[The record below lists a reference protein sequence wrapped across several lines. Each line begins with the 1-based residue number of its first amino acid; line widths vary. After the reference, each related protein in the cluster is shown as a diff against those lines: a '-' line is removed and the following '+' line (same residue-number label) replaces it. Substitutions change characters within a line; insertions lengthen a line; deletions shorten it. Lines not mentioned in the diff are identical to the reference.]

1 MLGGLTRRILRS
13 WLALF
18 FFALA
23 VPTAVL
29 IVEAYDE
36 LKWEAIYRHRLLA
49 EELAGRIDNRFK
61 VLVGQEGRRSFTDYT
76 FLNVTGDLL
85 QRSPLSAYPV
95 ASPVPGL
102 VGYFQ
107 IDTDG
112 AFSTPLVPADG
123 SAATRYGIPETEWRQ
138 RQNLARSLQR
148 ILGSNQLVRAESK
161 DEEHK
166 QGATEPL
173 KKRAVGEMEA
183 ATAPPARQPEAQA
196 AFDLLNTP
204 AQVTKKKTSKLGRVL
219 DLKLDD
225 SYQDKET
232 EKNQTRTDKDM
243 VVRREQ
249 SVLPEPPPKSAPVG
263 AVREALLSGNSEVRV
278 RTFESEIDP
287 FEISLLDSGHFVLFR
302 KVWRDGQRYIQ
313 GALIAAQP
321 FLGSM
326 IEVAFRETLLS
337 RMSDLIA
344 AYHGDIIAAYG
355 GVDADAYLSSTSG
368 LTGTL
373 LYQRRLSAPLGDL
386 ELIFSV
392 RQLPVAPG
400 SWLITWIGLV
410 LVVVLCGGFYLV
422 YWVGLRQIAL
432 VEQQQVFV
440 SAVSHELKTPLTSIR
455 MYAEMLREGWA
466 SEDKKATYYGF
477 IHDESERLSRLISNV
492 LQIARMT
499 RNDVRPDLKRVTVSE
514 LMDGMQSKIASQ
526 VERAGFT
533 LNLSCEEA
541 VEATVLAVDADFF
554 AQIMINLVDNATKF
568 ARKADIKTIDIACR
582 QHSDGA
588 VVVTVRDYG
597 PGIPKDQMKK
607 IFMLFYRA
615 GNEMTRESVGTGIGL
630 ALVRQLAAAMNAEV
644 DAVNKDPGA
653 EISLRMLPAG
663 DA

>member
-1 MLGGLTRRILRS
+1 
-13 WLALF
+13 
-18 FFALA
+18 
-23 VPTAVL
+23 
-29 IVEAYDE
+29 
-36 LKWEAIYRHRLLA
+36 
-49 EELAGRIDNRFK
+49 
-61 VLVGQEGRRSFTDYT
+61 
-76 FLNVTGDLL
+76 
-85 QRSPLSAYPV
+85 
-95 ASPVPGL
+95 
-102 VGYFQ
+102 
-107 IDTDG
+107 
-112 AFSTPLVPADG
+112 
-123 SAATRYGIPETEWRQ
+123 
-138 RQNLARSLQR
+138 
-148 ILGSNQLVRAESK
+148 
-161 DEEHK
+161 
-166 QGATEPL
+166 
-173 KKRAVGEMEA
+173 
-183 ATAPPARQPEAQA
+183 
-196 AFDLLNTP
+196 
-204 AQVTKKKTSKLGRVL
+204 L

-263 AVREALLSGNSEVRV
+263 AVREALLSGISEVRV

-313 GALIAAQP
+313 GALIEAQP
-321 FLGSM
+321 FLDSM

-337 RMSDLIA
+337 RTSDLIA

-355 GVDADAYLSSTSG
+355 GIDADAYLSSTSE

-373 LYQRRLSAPLGDL
+373 LYQRRLSAPLGEL

-400 SWLITWIGLV
+400 GRLITWIGLV

-422 YWVGLRQIAL
+422 YRVGLRQIAL

-499 RNDVRPDLKRVTVSE
+499 RNDVRPDLKRLTVSE

-582 QHSDGA
+582 QTSNGA

-630 ALVRQLAAAMNAEV
+630 ALVRQLAASMNAEV

>member
-1 MLGGLTRRILRS
+1 MLGGLTRRKLRG

-18 FFALA
+18 FLALA

-29 IVEAYDE
+29 IAEAYDE

-61 VLVGQEGRRSFTDYT
+61 ALVEQEGRRSFTDYA

-107 IDTDG
+107 VDTEG
-112 AFSTPLVPADG
+112 AFSTPLAPADG
-123 SAATRYGIPETEWRQ
+123 GAVTRYGISETEWRQ
-138 RQNLARSLQR
+138 RLNLARSLQR
-148 ILGSNQLVRAESK
+148 ILGRNRLVRAESK
-161 DEEHK
+161 DEEQK
-166 QGATEPL
+166 EGATEPL
-173 KKRAVGEMEA
+173 KERAVGEMEA
-183 ATAPPARQPEAQA
+183 ATAPPARQPKAQA

-204 AQVTKKKTSKLGRVL
+204 AQVAKKKTRKLGRVL

-225 SYQDKET
+225 SYQSKEF
-232 EKNQTRTDKDM
+232 EKDQTRTDKDM

-249 SVLPEPPPKSAPVG
+249 SVLPEPPPESAPVG
-263 AVREALLSGNSEVRV
+263 AVREVLLSGLSEVRV

-313 GALIAAQP
+313 GALIEAQP
-321 FLGSM
+321 FLDGM
-326 IEVAFRETLLS
+326 IEAAFRETLLS
-337 RMSDLIA
+337 RTSDLIA

-373 LYQRRLSAPLGDL
+373 LYQRRLSAPLGEL

-400 SWLITWIGLV
+400 GRLITWIGLV

-422 YWVGLRQIAL
+422 YRVGLRQIAL
-432 VEQQQVFV
+432 VEQQQDFV

-466 SEDKKATYYGF
+466 PEDKKATYYGF
-477 IHDESERLSRLISNV
+477 IHDESDRLSRLISNI

-499 RNDVRPDLKRVTVSE
+499 RNDVKPDLKRLTVSE
-514 LMDGMQSKIASQ
+514 LMDGMRPKIASQ

-533 LNLSCEEA
+533 LNLTCEEA

-615 GNEMTRESVGTGIGL
+615 GTELTRETVGTGIGL

-653 EISLRMLPAG
+653 AFSLRMLPARK
-663 DA
+663 A